1 MFPRPPLAQSS
12 RFIGGVQG
20 LRRAGTPSRRSSWCD
35 PRTAGGEVDGDGVI
49 GERLQRDD
57 SPEGRAGKD
66 RGEVDHAHFAASG
79 EGADA
84 QRGGCPWQIDPPSFV
99 REAAAPAVRLEMQ
112 LAGGYF
118 REK

>member
-1 MFPRPPLAQSS
+1 M
-12 RFIGGVQG
+12 
-20 LRRAGTPSRRSSWCD
+20 
-35 PRTAGGEVDGDGVI
+35 I

-118 REK
+118 REKGATAAGVEEERAIRFAHACLQRPQRGVQIG